1 MKSKAEEYKVA
12 IAKIFAEKDALTSKK
27 DWNLSKGKKRIC
39 MLWICQIYENVLIA
53 HNKVLLII
61 KLSSK

>member
-39 MLWICQIYENVLIA
+39 MLWICQI
-53 HNKVLLII
+53 
-61 KLSSK
+61 